1 MIERKLD
8 YCHNKNSGFLITI
21 QIKTQCQGK
30 LRSFKKIYEMLAEIT
45 KITFKIYHRKVY
57 F

>member
-1 MIERKLD
+1 MIERELD